1 MSRAWLLNP
10 YLAQKWQTGFTSCAY
25 FRRGWLSTALCWGR
39 LWSLPGLNEKAPDDW
54 SELCATKTRLT
65 TMHFFF
71 FFFCQCGF
79 HYIISCS
86 QIKITVPFLPWN
98 VLPSYLHGMF
108 SYVLKF
114 TQTTLPT
121 RPLLVSQSKFP
132 RPFPFKTFHILSVL
146 FIFSALALTTISYLF
161 CLPVSSI
168 RT

>member
-1 MSRAWLLNP
+1 MANRFHFLCLLQERVAFHSTVLRKTLKPPWAQWESTWWLIRTMCHKN
-10 YLAQKWQTGFTSCAY
+10 
-25 FRRGWLSTALCWGR
+25 
-39 LWSLPGLNEKAPDDW
+39 
-54 SELCATKTRLT
+54 KTDNYAF
-65 TMHFFF
+65 FFF

-98 VLPSYLHGMF
+98 VLPSYLHGVF